1 MESVDKNIS
10 TILDIE
16 PASEFQEE
24 TSAEEYNEEIIPIE
38 SGESDVS
45 SDYETTRSN
54 LYELLYKN
62 QSALDGILEVAKQ
75 TDAPRAYEVV
85 SQLVK
90 QQTEINKDIID
101 LHLKM
106 KELNSEDSNNP
117 TNVNNTLF
125 IGSTAELQKLLKD
138 K

>member
-62 QSALDGILEVAKQ
+62 QSALDGILEVVKQ

-90 QQTEINKDIID
+90 QQTEINKDIY
-101 LHLKM
+101 K
-106 KELNSEDSNNP
+106 SW
-117 TNVNNTLF
+117 
-125 IGSTAELQKLLKD
+125 GSL
-138 K
+138 